1 MEVEYT
7 KRLLASDIEA
17 VGFYDQVHRKDDIH
31 CFCSIDVETNEVFL
45 FHDHSEFDNVE
56 VTDPYD
62 KKTYTIP
69 ERKGSLQQ
77 GLEFWEGSVKAGS
90 LLIIHNAHSYDR
102 VVINK
107 VWPNNIIPFD
117 AYHDTY
123 IQSKLQW
130 FERPCPKG
138 AKSAHGL
145 KAWGIKCG
153 VNKPEVTDWST
164 MDAFKLHR
172 VIEDCKI
179 QAKTYLMLEKER
191 KTLLE
196 QYGIDFTPALKIE
209 ALYAAE
215 CAKQEIRGVKI
226 DIEHARRCIQDL
238 DIKCEVLRQ
247 EIEPLLP
254 PTVKGKG
261 TKVSKSEIATLLG
274 FNASKIKD
282 NYIQKKMNGE
292 IVTVVEKPYFK
303 PTTNFT
309 NKEKTNLYYGF
320 NISYGATPV
329 FTKKKELTDWIK
341 INFPDTKT
349 KEWDIEKKEE
359 VMEVL
364 NKYTCEYFGVEPT
377 DTNIICGAHTKVE
390 ITSSTMNQSDV
401 VKAFLIKL
409 GWNDAEDWNL
419 KTDFDDNYIKVEKDT
434 EVRWPEKS
442 APEHQMV
449 KIVKKGEYMVSSP
462 KLTDDDYEQL
472 PEGLG
477 RKIAEYNTYQHR
489 RRFLENR
496 DDPENKGLLSYVRDD
511 GRVPAG
517 VNNFATRSGRGAQR
531 IWVNAP
537 SDGAL
542 YGKEIRQCVIAEEG
556 NVLVGVDMKSAQLS
570 IAAYYA
576 NNEDYYTSVASGLE
590 FDEHGKYVGL
600 TAHCVNARMFGMV
613 SEPEWYE
620 ACSTQDKELIH
631 SITLRRKKSKGGS
644 FAVIFGAS
652 GRKVAK
658 TIGIPEK
665 EGAKRRE
672 QFLSQMGLDNVIAK
686 LGEFENKYPYKSG
699 FMLPLAFGYWLW
711 NNSSH
716 KSVNT
721 IVQGFEALAQK
732 LARVRFSKECERLGL
747 SDKCW
752 VVLDTHDEM
761 LIECNKGY
769 EEQVGKLNGDC
780 YTWAAE
786 QIFKYHLKNVFQ
798 FPNRQSPK
806 FSIDLNGGY
815 KVGQNYYDVH

>member
-1 MEVEYT
+1 VKYDN
-7 KRLLASDIEA
+7 RLLASDIEA
-17 VGFYDQVHRKDDIH
+17 VGFYDQVNSVSDIH
-31 CFCSIDVETNEVFL
+31 CLCSIDVETNEVIL
-45 FHDHSEFDNVE
+45 FHNYPQFDNVE
-56 VTDPYD
+56 VKDPYD
-62 KKTYTIP
+62 NKTYLIP
-69 ERKGSLQQ
+69 KRNGTLQQ
-77 GLEFWEGSVKAGS
+77 GIDFWVKATKAGS
-90 LLIIHNAHSYDR
+90 KLIIHNCTTYDEP
-102 VVINK
+102 VINK
-107 VWPNNIIPFD
+107 IWPDNSISQD
-117 AYHDTY
+117 SYHDTY

-130 FERPCPKG
+130 YERPCPKG

-191 KTLLE
+191 QYLKDT
-196 QYGIDFTPALKIE
+196 YGIDFTTALKIE
-209 ALYAAE
+209 TLYAKE
-215 CAKQEIRGVKI
+215 CFKQEVRGLKI
-226 DIEHARRCIQDL
+226 DVEHARKCIVDL

-247 EIEPLLP
+247 EIEPQLP
-254 PTVKGKG
+254 PTIKGKG
-261 TKVSKSEIATLLG
+261 TKVSRSEMATLFG
-274 FNASKIKD
+274 YDSNKVKD
-282 NYIQKKMNGE
+282 NYVQRKQKGE
-292 IVTVVEKPYFK
+292 VVTVVEKPYFK
-303 PTTNFT
+303 PSMNFT
-309 NKEKTNLYYGF
+309 NKEKTILYYGF

-329 FTKKKELTDWIK
+329 FNKKKELTDWIK
-341 INFPDTKT
+341 TNFPDTKP

-359 VMEVL
+359 IQEVL
-364 NKYTCEYFGVEPT
+364 NKHTCEYFGVDPT
-377 DTNIICGAHTKVE
+377 DTDIICGAYTKVE
-390 ITSSTMNQSDV
+390 INPSTMNQSDV
-401 VKAFLIKL
+401 VKAFLIRL

-419 KTDFDDNYIKVEKDT
+419 KTDFEDNYIKVDKDT
-434 EVRWPEKS
+434 EVRWPEKAS
-442 APEHQMV
+442 TEHQMV

-462 KLTDDDYEQL
+462 KLSDDDYEQL

-489 RRFLENR
+489 RRFLENK
-496 DDPENKGLLSYVRDD
+496 DDPENKGLLSYVRED
-511 GRVPAG
+511 GRIPAG

-531 IWVNAP
+531 VWVNAP

-542 YGKEIRQCVIAEEG
+542 YGKEIRQCAIAEQG
-556 NVLVGVDMKSAQLS
+556 NVLIGVDMKSAQLS

-576 NNEDYYTSVASGLE
+576 NNWEYYNSVASGLE
-590 FDEHGKYVGL
+590 FDADGNYVGQ

-620 ACSTQDKELIH
+620 ACSNQNKDLIH
-631 SITLRRKKSKGGS
+631 SISLRRKKSKGGS

-652 GRKVAK
+652 GKKVAK

-672 QFLSQMGLDNVIAK
+672 QFLNQMGLDNVISK
-686 LGEFENKYPYKSG
+686 LGAFENKYPYKSG

-747 SDKCW
+747 TDKCW
-752 VVLDTHDEM
+752 VVLDVHDEQ
-761 LIECNKGY
+761 LIECKEEY
-769 EEQVGKLNGDC
+769 SEQVGKLMGEC
-780 YTWAAE
+780 YTWAAD
-786 QIFKYHLKNVFQ
+786 QIFKYHLKNTYQ
-798 FPNRQSPK
+798 FPNRQAPK

-815 KVGQNYYDVH
+815 KAGINYYDVH

>member
-1 MEVEYT
+1 MNFE

-17 VGFYDQVHRKDDIH
+17 KGFYDQVNSVEDIH
-31 CFCSIDVETNEVFL
+31 CLCSIDVETNEIFL
-45 FHDHSEFDNVE
+45 FHDKPEFDGVK
-56 VTDPYD
+56 VVDPYD
-62 KKTYTIP
+62 NKEYTIP
-69 ERKGSLQQ
+69 KRTGTLAQ
-77 GLEFWEGSVKAGS
+77 GISFWKNATKKGS
-90 LLIIHNAHSYDR
+90 LLIIHNAHTYDR
-102 VVINK
+102 PVIDK
-107 VWPNNIIPFD
+107 IWPDNGIDFES
-117 AYHDTY
+117 YHDTY

-153 VNKPEVTDWST
+153 VNKPEITDWLV

-191 KTLLE
+191 QYLLDT
-196 QYGIDFTPALKIE
+196 YGIDFTPALKIE

-215 CAKQEIRGVKI
+215 CSKQEIKGVKI
-226 DIEHARRCIQDL
+226 DVEHARKCIIDL

-254 PTVKGKG
+254 PTIKGKG
-261 TKVSKSEIATLLG
+261 TKVSRSEMAALFG
-274 FNASKIKD
+274 FDSSKIKET
-282 NYIQKKMNGE
+282 YIERKRNGE
-292 IVTVVEKPYFK
+292 VERVVDKPYFK
-303 PTTNFT
+303 PTMNFT
-309 NKEKTNLYYGF
+309 NKEKTKLYYGF
-320 NISYGATPV
+320 NISYGATPK
-329 FTKKKELTDWIK
+329 FGKKKELTDWIK
-341 INFPDTKT
+341 VNFPDTKT
-349 KEWDIEKKEE
+349 KDWDIEFSEE
-359 VMEVL
+359 ITEVL
-364 NKYTCEYFGVEPT
+364 NHQTCKFFDLEPT
-377 DTNIICGAHTKVE
+377 DTHIVAGPFTKVE
-390 ITSSTMNQSDV
+390 ISESTLNQSDV
-401 VKAFLIKL
+401 VKAYLIRL
-409 GWNDAEDWNL
+409 GWKDAEDWNL
-419 KTDFDDNYIKVEKDT
+419 KTDFDDNYIKVEQDT
-434 EVRWPEKS
+434 EVRWPEKA

-462 KLTDDDYEQL
+462 KLTDGDYEQL
-472 PEGLG
+472 PEGVG
-477 RKIAEYNTYQHR
+477 KKIAEYNTYQHR

-496 DDPENKGLLSYVRDD
+496 DDPENKGVLSYLRPD

-556 NVLVGVDMKSAQLS
+556 NVLVGIDMKSAQLS

-576 NNEDYYTSVASGLE
+576 NNEDYYTSVASGME
-590 FDEHGKYVGL
+590 FDENGNYVGQ

-613 SEPEWYE
+613 TDKEYQSALE
-620 ACSTQDKELIH
+620 SQDKEIIH
-631 SITLRRKKSKGGS
+631 SITLKRKKSKGGS

-652 GRKVAK
+652 GKKVAK

-672 QFLSQMGLDNVIAK
+672 QFLNQMGLDNVIARLADYEK
-686 LGEFENKYPYKSG
+686 AYPYKSG

-732 LARVRFSKECERLGL
+732 LARVRFSKECVRLGWQ
-747 SDKCW
+747 DDCW
-752 VVLDTHDEM
+752 VVLDVHDEQ
-761 LIECNKGY
+761 LIECK
-769 EEQVGKLNGDC
+769 EDFADKVGKLMGEC

-786 QIFKYHLKNVFQ
+786 QIYKYHLRHPKQ
-798 FPNRQSPK
+798 FPNKQAPL
-806 FSIDLNGGY
+806 FPIDLNGGY
-815 KVGQNYYDVH
+815 KVGGNYYDVH

>member
-1 MEVEYT
+1 MKYDN
-7 KRLLASDIEA
+7 RLLASDIEA
-17 VGFYDQVHRKDDIH
+17 VGFYDQVNSVSDIH
-31 CFCSIDVETNEVFL
+31 CLCSIDVETNEVIL
-45 FHDHSEFDNVE
+45 FHNYPQFDNVE
-56 VTDPYD
+56 VKDPYD
-62 KKTYTIP
+62 NKTYLIP
-69 ERKGSLQQ
+69 KRNGTLQQ
-77 GLEFWEGSVKAGS
+77 GIDFWVKATKAGS
-90 LLIIHNAHSYDR
+90 KLIIHNCTTYDEP
-102 VVINK
+102 VINK
-107 VWPNNIIPFD
+107 IWPDNSISQD
-117 AYHDTY
+117 SYHDTY

-130 FERPCPKG
+130 YERPCPKG

-191 KTLLE
+191 QYLKDT
-196 QYGIDFTPALKIE
+196 YGIDFTTALKIE
-209 ALYAAE
+209 TLYAKE
-215 CAKQEIRGVKI
+215 CFKQEVRGLKI
-226 DIEHARRCIQDL
+226 DVEHARKCIVDL

-247 EIEPLLP
+247 EIEPQLP
-254 PTVKGKG
+254 PTIKGKG
-261 TKVSKSEIATLLG
+261 TKVSRSEMATLFG
-274 FNASKIKD
+274 YDSNKVKD
-282 NYIQKKMNGE
+282 NYVQRKQKGE
-292 IVTVVEKPYFK
+292 VVTVVEKPYFK
-303 PTTNFT
+303 PSMNFT
-309 NKEKTNLYYGF
+309 NKEKTILYYGF

-329 FTKKKELTDWIK
+329 FNKKKELTDWIK
-341 INFPDTKT
+341 TNFPDTKP

-359 VMEVL
+359 IQEVL
-364 NKYTCEYFGVEPT
+364 NKHTCEYFGVDPT
-377 DTNIICGAHTKVE
+377 DTDIICGAYTKVE
-390 ITSSTMNQSDV
+390 INPSTMNQSDV
-401 VKAFLIKL
+401 VKAFLIRL

-419 KTDFDDNYIKVEKDT
+419 KTDFEDNYIKVDKDT
-434 EVRWPEKS
+434 EVRWPEKAS
-442 APEHQMV
+442 TEHQMV

-462 KLTDDDYEQL
+462 KLSDDDYEQL

-489 RRFLENR
+489 RRFLENK
-496 DDPENKGLLSYVRDD
+496 DDPENKGLLSYVRED
-511 GRVPAG
+511 GRIPAG

-531 IWVNAP
+531 VWVNAP

-542 YGKEIRQCVIAEEG
+542 YGKEIRQCAIAEQG
-556 NVLVGVDMKSAQLS
+556 NVLIGVDMKSAQLS

-576 NNEDYYTSVASGLE
+576 NNWEYYNSVASGLE
-590 FDEHGKYVGL
+590 FDADGNYVGQ

-620 ACSTQDKELIH
+620 ACSNQNKDLIH
-631 SITLRRKKSKGGS
+631 SISLRRKKSKGGS

-652 GRKVAK
+652 GKKVAK

-672 QFLSQMGLDNVIAK
+672 QFLNQMGLDNVISK
-686 LGEFENKYPYKSG
+686 LGAFENKYPYKSG

-747 SDKCW
+747 TDKCW
-752 VVLDTHDEM
+752 VVLDVHDEQ
-761 LIECNKGY
+761 LIECKEEY
-769 EEQVGKLNGDC
+769 SEQVGKLMGEC
-780 YTWAAE
+780 YTWAAD
-786 QIFKYHLKNVFQ
+786 QIFKYHLKNTYQ
-798 FPNRQSPK
+798 FPNRQAPK

-815 KVGQNYYDVH
+815 KAGINYYDVH